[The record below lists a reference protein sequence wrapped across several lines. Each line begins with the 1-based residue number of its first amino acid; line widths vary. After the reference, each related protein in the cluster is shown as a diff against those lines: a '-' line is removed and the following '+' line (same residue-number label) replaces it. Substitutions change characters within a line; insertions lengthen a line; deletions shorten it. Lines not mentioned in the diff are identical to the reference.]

1 MCRKAPEHYPA
12 GLNWPMPTRGSMIA
26 LTTEAWTLA
35 LAACLGLLLSSTTL
49 ALAVQSSRARSRGG
63 VCILLASSLALGSGL
78 WTMNVVQVLSTR
90 IPGESSLGLSWPALT
105 FAIAASACA
114 CALLFIAWREPDT
127 AGMTGSAFAL
137 AVGVEATH
145 CAAFDQL
152 PGELVL
158 HEGLAWVG
166 GSFLLVFAAFLAALW
181 VWLKLRDG
189 SWKGRGAR
197 VLTMLAGAIG
207 IVGTNAHT
215 LAHSRLLLDAC
226 CEDLASPRSLMM
238 VTAAALG
245 CAVLAVAQVI
255 AVAGN
260 LLRERAAR
268 NAGELEEVH
277 ARLQYLAAHDSLTG
291 LPNRQRFKDRL
302 AKSIADTERH
312 GRAVAIVVFDLDH
325 FSAINH
331 SLGHGVGD
339 WLLTEVARRVTGLIS
354 NSTTLARLDGDE
366 FAVLIDNVAA
376 RLEAQTVA
384 SAILAA
390 FTEPLRV
397 NGMEVS
403 ARSTI
408 GVSVWPD
415 DGRRCDDLLNHAEV
429 AMAIAKERGGGQALF
444 FQPAMTHSL
453 QERLGLE
460 NDLRR
465 ALAAQEFELYY
476 QPEISA
482 KTGKIAAAEAL
493 LRWRHPTKGLLAPSS
508 FITLAEETGL
518 MIPLGEW
525 VLREACRQVRAWQLE
540 LGCTFPV
547 AVNLSAT
554 QFRHQNILPMIH
566 AALAD
571 AGLDARALE
580 IELTE
585 SALMTNPEES
595 AGVLKQLRKMGI
607 SVAIDDF
614 GTGYSSLSYLRRF
627 PIDKLKIDRSFIRDV
642 TISRTDESIVR
653 AIVSLARSVGL
664 TVVAE
669 GIESVE
675 QLEFVTRLECDQ
687 WQGYH
692 CCAPQPASRFEAM
705 LEDRNGTRTGIVAAL
720 AALVTRGVD
729 P

>member
-1 MCRKAPEHYPA
+1 
-12 GLNWPMPTRGSMIA
+12 MIE

-35 LAACLGLLLSSTTL
+35 LAACLAVLLSSTTL
-49 ALAVQSSRARSRGG
+49 ALAVQSSVARSRG
-63 VCILLASSLALGSGL
+63 VCVLLLSSVAVGFGL
-78 WTMNVVQVLSTR
+78 WSMSIIQVLSVQ
-90 IPGESSLGLSWPALT
+90 IPGHASLGISWPVLT

-114 CALLFIAWREPDT
+114 CAFLFIACREPDT
-127 AGMTGSAFAL
+127 AGITGSAFAL
-137 AVGVEATH
+137 AVGIEANH
-145 CAAFDQL
+145 CAAFGEL
-152 PGELVL
+152 PGELVM
-158 HEGLAWVG
+158 HEGLLWVC
-166 GSFLLVFAAFLAALW
+166 GSFLLVFVAFFGALGI
-181 VWLKLRDG
+181 WLKLRSDR
-189 SWKGRGAR
+189 SWKARGAR
-197 VLTMLAGAIG
+197 TLTALAAAMGILGA
-207 IVGTNAHT
+207 NAHT
-215 LAHSRLLLDAC
+215 LAQSRVLHGAC
-226 CEDLASPRSLMM
+226 CEDLTSTRSLQI
-238 VTAAALG
+238 VTVAALG

-255 AVAGN
+255 AIFNDA
-260 LLRERAAR
+260 LRERAAR
-268 NAGELEEVH
+268 NARELEEVH

-302 AKSIADTERH
+302 VKAIAETERH
-312 GRAVAIVVFDLDH
+312 GRAIAVVVFDLDH

-331 SLGHGVGD
+331 SVGHGVGD
-339 WLLTEVARRVTGLIS
+339 WLLTEVARRVTGVIS

-384 SAILAA
+384 TAILTA
-390 FTEPLRV
+390 FKEPLRV
-397 NGMEVS
+397 NGIEVS
-403 ARSTI
+403 LRSTI

-415 DGRRCDDLLNHAEV
+415 DGRRGDDLMDHAEV
-429 AMAIAKERGGGQALF
+429 AMAIAKERGGGQTLF
-444 FQPAMTHSL
+444 FQPLMTHSL
-453 QERLGLE
+453 QERVALE

-465 ALAAQEFELYY
+465 ALAAEEFELYY

-482 KTGKIAAAEAL
+482 KTGKIAAVEAL
-493 LRWRHPTKGLLAPSS
+493 LRWRHPTKGLLAPGS

-525 VLREACRQVRAWQLE
+525 VLREACRQARAWQLE
-540 LGCTFPV
+540 HGCTFPV

-554 QFRHQNILPMIH
+554 QFRHQNILQMIH
-566 AALAD
+566 LALAD

-585 SALMTNPEES
+585 SALMTDPEES

-627 PIDKLKIDRSFIRDV
+627 PIDKLKIDRSFIRDL

-664 TVVAE
+664 KVVAE

-692 CCAPQPASRFEAM
+692 CCTPQPAARFAAM
-705 LEDRNGTRTGIVAAL
+705 LEDRNETRTGIVAAL
-720 AALVTRGVD
+720 TALVARGVD
-729 P
+729 S

>member
-1 MCRKAPEHYPA
+1 MLE
-12 GLNWPMPTRGSMIA
+12 
-26 LTTEAWTLA
+26 LTTETWTLA
-35 LAACLGLLLSSTTL
+35 LAACLSLLLSSTTL
-49 ALAVQSSRARSRGG
+49 VLAVQSSVARSRGG
-63 VCILLASSLALGSGL
+63 ACILLLSSLALGFGL
-78 WTMNVVQVLSTR
+78 WTMNFVQVLSIE
-90 IPGESSLGLSWPALT
+90 IPGQTSLGLSWPALT

-114 CALLFIAWREPDT
+114 CALLFIACREPDT

-137 AVGVEATH
+137 AVGIEATH
-145 CAAFDQL
+145 CAAFDEM
-152 PGELVL
+152 PGDLVM
-158 HEGLAWVG
+158 HEGLFWVF
-166 GSFLLVFAAFLAALW
+166 GSFLLAFAAFLAALW
-181 VWLKLRDG
+181 VWLKLRRDR
-189 SWKGRGAR
+189 SWKARGAR
-197 VLTMLAGAIG
+197 ALTVLAAALSIIAA
-207 IVGTNAHT
+207 NAHT
-215 LAHSRLLLDAC
+215 LAQSRWLFGAC
-226 CEDLASPRSLMM
+226 CENLASKGLLMIT
-238 VTAAALG
+238 VAALG
-245 CAVLAVAQVI
+245 GAVLAVAQVMAI
-255 AVAGN
+255 SSDA
-260 LLRERAAR
+260 LREQAER
-268 NAGELEEVH
+268 NARELEEVH

-302 AKSIADTERH
+302 IKSIADTERH
-312 GRAVAIVVFDLDH
+312 GRAVAIAVFDLDH

-339 WLLTEVARRVTGLIS
+339 WLLTEVARRVTGVIS

-366 FAVLIDNVAA
+366 FAILIDNVAA

-384 SAILAA
+384 AAILAA
-390 FTEPLRV
+390 FNEPLRV
-397 NGMEVS
+397 NGIEVS
-403 ARSTI
+403 LRSTI
-408 GVSVWPD
+408 GLSVWPD
-415 DGRRCDDLLNHAEV
+415 DGRRCDDLLDHAEV
-429 AMAIAKERGGGQALF
+429 AMAVAKGRGGCQALF

-453 QERLGLE
+453 QERLALE

-465 ALAAQEFELYY
+465 ALAAEEFERHY

-482 KTGKIAAAEAL
+482 RTGKIAAAEAL
-493 LRWRHPTKGLLAPSS
+493 LRWRHPTKGLLSPSS

-525 VLREACRQVRAWQLE
+525 VLREACRQAKVWQLE

-554 QFRHQNILPMIH
+554 QFRHQNILQMIH
-566 AALAD
+566 SALTD

-627 PIDKLKIDRSFIRDV
+627 PIDKLKIDRSFIRDL

-664 TVVAE
+664 KVVAE
-669 GIESVE
+669 GIESAE
-675 QLEFVTRLECDQ
+675 QLELVTRLECDQ

-692 CCAPQPASRFEAM
+692 CCTPQPAARFEAM

-720 AALVTRGVD
+720 AALVARGVD
-729 P
+729 S

>member
-1 MCRKAPEHYPA
+1 MFV
-12 GLNWPMPTRGSMIA
+12 

-35 LAACLGLLLSSTTL
+35 LAAALSVLLSSTTL
-49 ALAVQSSRARSRGG
+49 ALAVQSSVVRSRGG
-63 VCILLASSLALGSGL
+63 ACVLMLSSLALGFGL
-78 WTMNVVQVLSTR
+78 WAVNFVQVLSLQM
-90 IPGESSLGLSWPALT
+90 PDQSSVGFSWPALT
-105 FAIAASACA
+105 FAIAASSCA
-114 CALLFIAWREPDT
+114 CALLFISWREPDT
-127 AGMTGSAFAL
+127 ASITGSAFAL
-137 AVGVEATH
+137 AVGIEATH
-145 CAAFDQL
+145 CAAFDEL
-152 PGELVL
+152 PGELVA
-158 HEGLAWVG
+158 HEGLLWVLG
-166 GSFLLVFAAFLAALW
+166 AFLLVFVAFFGALW
-181 VWLKLRDG
+181 VWLEFRRDR
-189 SWKGRGAR
+189 SWKAR
-197 VLTMLAGAIG
+197 SVRALTVLAAAFSI
-207 IVGTNAHT
+207 IGTNAHT
-215 LAHSRLLLDAC
+215 LAQSRWLFAAC
-226 CEDLASPRSLMM
+226 CENLASPRSLLMIT
-238 VTAAALG
+238 VAALG

-255 AVAGN
+255 AICGDA
-260 LLRERAAR
+260 LRERAER
-268 NAGELEEVH
+268 NARELEEVH

-302 AKSIADTERH
+302 IKSIADTERH
-312 GRAVAIVVFDLDH
+312 GRAIAVAVFDLDH

-339 WLLTEVARRVTGLIS
+339 WLLTEVARRVTGVIS

-366 FAVLIDNVAA
+366 FAILIDNVAA

-384 SAILAA
+384 SAVLAA
-390 FTEPLRV
+390 FDEPLRV
-397 NGMEVS
+397 NGIEISV
-403 ARSTI
+403 RTTI

-415 DGRRCDDLLNHAEV
+415 DGRRCDDLLDHAEV

-453 QERLGLE
+453 QERLALE

-465 ALAAQEFELYY
+465 ALAAEEFELYY

-482 KTGKIAAAEAL
+482 RTGKIAAAEAL

-508 FITLAEETGL
+508 FIALAEESGL
-518 MIPLGEW
+518 LIPIGEW
-525 VLREACRQVRAWQLE
+525 VLREACRQARAWQLE

-554 QFRHQNILPMIH
+554 QFRHQNLLEMIH
-566 AALAD
+566 SALID

-595 AGVLKQLRKMGI
+595 AGVLKQLRKMGV

-627 PIDKLKIDRSFIRDV
+627 PIDKLKIDRSFIRDL

-664 TVVAE
+664 KVVAE
-669 GIESVE
+669 GIESAE

-692 CCAPQPASRFEAM
+692 CCMPQPAALFEAM
-705 LEDRNGTRTGIVAAL
+705 LEDQNETRTGIVAAL
-720 AALVTRGVD
+720 AALVARGVD
-729 P
+729 S

>member
-1 MCRKAPEHYPA
+1 MLE
-12 GLNWPMPTRGSMIA
+12 
-26 LTTEAWTLA
+26 LTTELWTLV
-35 LAACLGLLLSSTTL
+35 LAACLSLLLSSTTL
-49 ALAVQSSRARSRGG
+49 VLAVQSSVARSRGG
-63 VCILLASSLALGSGL
+63 ACILLLSSLALGFGL
-78 WTMNVVQVLSTR
+78 WTMNFVQVLSIE
-90 IPGESSLGLSWPALT
+90 IPGQPSLGFSWPALT

-114 CALLFIAWREPDT
+114 CALLFIACREPDT

-137 AVGVEATH
+137 AVGIEATH
-145 CAAFDQL
+145 CAAFDEM
-152 PGELVL
+152 PGELVM
-158 HEGLAWVG
+158 HEGLFWVF
-166 GSFLLVFAAFLAALW
+166 GSFLLAFAAFLAALW
-181 VWLKLRDG
+181 VWLKLRRDR
-189 SWKGRGAR
+189 SWKARGAR
-197 VLTMLAGAIG
+197 ALTALVAALSI
-207 IVGTNAHT
+207 IAANAHT
-215 LAHSRLLLDAC
+215 LAQSRWLFGVC
-226 CEDLASPRSLMM
+226 CENLASKGLLMIT
-238 VTAAALG
+238 VAALG
-245 CAVLAVAQVI
+245 GAVLAVAQVTAI
-255 AVAGN
+255 SSDA
-260 LLRERAAR
+260 LREQAER
-268 NAGELEEVH
+268 NARELEEVH

-302 AKSIADTERH
+302 IKSIADTERH
-312 GRAVAIVVFDLDH
+312 GRAIAIAVFDLDH

-339 WLLTEVARRVTGLIS
+339 WLLTEVARRVTGVIS

-366 FAVLIDNVAA
+366 FAILIDNVAA

-384 SAILAA
+384 AAILAA
-390 FTEPLRV
+390 FNEPLRV
-397 NGMEVS
+397 NGIEVS
-403 ARSTI
+403 LRSTI

-415 DGRRCDDLLNHAEV
+415 DGRRCDDLLDHAEV
-429 AMAIAKERGGGQALF
+429 AMAVAKERGGGQALF

-453 QERLGLE
+453 HERLALE

-465 ALAAQEFELYY
+465 ALAAEEFELHY

-482 KTGKIAAAEAL
+482 RTGKIAAAEAL
-493 LRWRHPTKGLLAPSS
+493 LRWRHPTKGLLSPSS

-525 VLREACRQVRAWQLE
+525 VLREACRQARAWQLE

-554 QFRHQNILPMIH
+554 QFRHQNILQMIH
-566 AALAD
+566 SALTD

-595 AGVLKQLRKMGI
+595 AGVLKQLRKMGV

-627 PIDKLKIDRSFIRDV
+627 PIDKLKIDRSFIRDL

-664 TVVAE
+664 KVVAE
-669 GIESVE
+669 GIESAE
-675 QLEFVTRLECDQ
+675 QLELVTRLECDQ

-692 CCAPQPASRFEAM
+692 CCTPQPAARFEAM

-720 AALVTRGVD
+720 AALVARGVD
-729 P
+729 S

>member
-1 MCRKAPEHYPA
+1 
-12 GLNWPMPTRGSMIA
+12 MIE

-35 LAACLGLLLSSTTL
+35 LSACLGLLLSSTTL
-49 ALAVQSSRARSRGG
+49 VLAVQSSLARSRGG
-63 VCILLASSLALGSGL
+63 VCILLLSALALGFGL
-78 WTMNVVQVLSTR
+78 WTTNFVQVLSLR
-90 IPGESSLGLSWPALT
+90 IPGESSLGISWPALT
-105 FAIAASACA
+105 FAIAASSQI
-114 CALLFIAWREPDT
+114 CALLFIACREPDT

-152 PGELVL
+152 PGELIM
-158 HEGLAWVG
+158 HEGLLWTC
-166 GSFLLVFAAFLAALW
+166 GSFLLLFVAFLAALW
-181 VWLKLRDG
+181 AWLKLRRDS
-189 SWKGRGAR
+189 SWKAR
-197 VLTMLAGAIG
+197 SARALTVLAAAVG
-207 IVGTNAHT
+207 IIGTNAHA
-215 LAHSRLLLDAC
+215 LAKSQVLFDAC
-226 CEDLASPRSLMM
+226 CADLASTRGLQMIT
-238 VTAAALG
+238 VAALG

-255 AVAGN
+255 AISSNAF
-260 LLRERAAR
+260 RERAAR
-268 NAGELEEVH
+268 NARELEEVH
-277 ARLQYLAAHDSLTG
+277 ARLQYLATHDSLTG

-302 AKSIADTERH
+302 VKSIADTERH
-312 GRAVAIVVFDLDH
+312 GRAIAVAVFDLDH

-339 WLLTEVARRVTGLIS
+339 WLLTEVARRVTGVIS
-354 NSTTLARLDGDE
+354 TSTTLARLDGDE

-384 SAILAA
+384 AAILTA
-390 FTEPLRV
+390 FKEPLRV
-397 NGMEVS
+397 NGIEVS
-403 ARSTI
+403 LRSTI

-415 DGRRCDDLLNHAEV
+415 DGRRCDDLLDHAEV

-444 FQPAMTHSL
+444 FEPAMTHSL
-453 QERLGLE
+453 HERLALE

-465 ALAAQEFELYY
+465 ALAAEEFELYY

-482 KTGKIAAAEAL
+482 KTGKIAAVEAL
-493 LRWRHPTKGLLAPSS
+493 LRWRHPIKGLLAPSS

-525 VLREACRQVRAWQLE
+525 VLREACRQARVWQLE
-540 LGCTFPV
+540 LGSTFPI

-566 AALAD
+566 SALTD

-627 PIDKLKIDRSFIRDV
+627 PIDKLKIDRSFIRDL

-664 TVVAE
+664 KVVAE
-669 GIESVE
+669 GIESIE

-692 CCAPQPASRFEAM
+692 CCTPQPAARFEAM

-720 AALVTRGVD
+720 AALVARGVD
-729 P
+729 S

>member
-1 MCRKAPEHYPA
+1 MVE
-12 GLNWPMPTRGSMIA
+12 
-26 LTTEAWTLA
+26 LTTEAWALA
-35 LAACLGLLLSSTTL
+35 LAACLSLLLSSTTL
-49 ALAVQSSRARSRGG
+49 ALAVQASAPRSRGG
-63 VCILLASSLALGSGL
+63 VCILLLSSLALGFGL
-78 WTMNVVQVLSTR
+78 WTMNFVQVLSLQ
-90 IPGESSLGLSWPALT
+90 IPGQLSLGFSWPALT
-105 FAIAASACA
+105 FAIAASACG
-114 CALLFIAWREPDT
+114 CALLFLACREPDT
-127 AGMTGSAFAL
+127 AGITGGAFAL
-137 AVGVEATH
+137 AVGIEATH
-145 CAAFDQL
+145 CAAFDEL
-152 PGELVL
+152 PGELVT
-158 HEGLAWVG
+158 HEGLLWVC
-166 GSFLLVFAAFLAALW
+166 GSFLLIFIAFQAALW
-181 VWLKLRDG
+181 VWLKLRRDP
-189 SWKGRGAR
+189 SWKARGAR
-197 VLTMLAGAIG
+197 TLAVLAGAMG
-207 IVGTNAHT
+207 ILGVNAHT
-215 LAHSRLLLDAC
+215 LAQSRVLISPC
-226 CEDLASPRSLMM
+226 CEDLASGRGLLM

-245 CAVLAVAQVI
+245 CAVLSIAQVI
-255 AVAGN
+255 AIFSDT
-260 LLRERAAR
+260 LRERSAR
-268 NAGELEEVH
+268 NARELEEVH

-291 LPNRQRFKDRL
+291 LPNRLRFKDRL
-302 AKSIADTERH
+302 TKAIADTERH
-312 GRAVAIVVFDLDH
+312 GRAIAIAVFDLDH

-339 WLLTEVARRVTGLIS
+339 WLLTEVARRVTGVIS

-366 FAVLIDNVAA
+366 FAILIDNVAA

-384 SAILAA
+384 TAILTA
-390 FTEPLRV
+390 FKEPLRV
-397 NGMEVS
+397 NGIEVS
-403 ARSTI
+403 LRSTI
-408 GVSVWPD
+408 GLSVWPD
-415 DGRRCDDLLNHAEV
+415 DGRRCDDLLDHAEV
-429 AMAIAKERGGGQALF
+429 AMAIAKERGGGQALYF
-444 FQPAMTHSL
+444 EAAMTHSL
-453 QERLGLE
+453 QERLALE

-465 ALAAQEFELYY
+465 ALAAEEFELYY

-525 VLREACRQVRAWQLE
+525 VLREACRQARAWQLE

-554 QFRHQNILPMIH
+554 QFRHQNFLQIIH
-566 AALAD
+566 SALTD

-595 AGVLKQLRKMGI
+595 AGVLKQLRRMGV

-627 PIDKLKIDRSFIRDV
+627 PIDKLKIDRSFIRDL

-664 TVVAE
+664 KVVAE
-669 GIESVE
+669 GIESAE

-692 CCAPQPASRFEAM
+692 CCTPQPAARFEAM

-720 AALVTRGVD
+720 TALVARGVD

>member
-1 MCRKAPEHYPA
+1 
-12 GLNWPMPTRGSMIA
+12 MIE

-35 LAACLGLLLSSTTL
+35 VAACMAMLLSSTTL
-49 ALAVQSSRARSRGG
+49 ALAVQSSHARSRGA
-63 VCILLASSLALGSGL
+63 VCILLLSSLALGFGL
-78 WTMNVVQVLSTR
+78 STLNFVQVSSIRMPWQST
-90 IPGESSLGLSWPALT
+90 LDMSWPALT
-105 FAIAASACA
+105 LAIAASSQA
-114 CALLFIAWREPDT
+114 CALLFITCREPDI

-145 CAAFDQL
+145 GAAFDEL
-152 PGELVL
+152 PGELVVR
-158 HEGLAWVG
+158 EGSFWVA
-166 GSFLLVFAAFLAALW
+166 GSFLLVFVAFLAALW
-181 VWLKLRDG
+181 VWLKLRGDR
-189 SWKGRGAR
+189 SWKARGAR
-197 VLTMLAGAIG
+197 ALTALAGAMG
-207 IVGTNAHT
+207 IMSANAHT
-215 LAHSRLLLDAC
+215 LAQTRFLFGTC
-226 CEDLASPRSLMM
+226 CEDLASKRGLQII
-238 VTAAALG
+238 VVAALG
-245 CAVLAVAQVI
+245 CAVLAVAKVI
-255 AVAGN
+255 ALSSGV
-260 LLRERAAR
+260 LRERAAR
-268 NAGELEEVH
+268 NARELEEVH

-291 LPNRQRFKDRL
+291 LPNRQRFKDRVV
-302 AKSIADTERH
+302 KSIADTERH

-331 SLGHGVGD
+331 SLGHGIGD
-339 WLLTEVARRVTGLIS
+339 WLLTEVARRVTGVIS
-354 NSTTLARLDGDE
+354 NSTTLARLDGDK

-384 SAILAA
+384 AAILTA
-390 FTEPLRV
+390 FKEPLRV

-403 ARSTI
+403 LQTTI

-415 DGRRCDDLLNHAEV
+415 DGRRCDDLLDHAEV
-429 AMAIAKERGGGQALF
+429 AMAVAKERGGGQALF
-444 FQPAMTHSL
+444 FQAAMTHSL

-465 ALAAQEFELYY
+465 ALAAEEFELYY

-508 FITLAEETGL
+508 FISLAEETGL

-525 VLREACRQVRAWQLE
+525 VLRKACRQARAWQLE

-595 AGVLKQLRKMGI
+595 AAVLKQLRKMGV

-627 PIDKLKIDRSFIRDV
+627 PIDKLKIDRSFIRDL

-664 TVVAE
+664 KVVAE

-692 CCAPQPASRFEAM
+692 CCAPQPAARFEAM

-720 AALVTRGVD
+720 AALVARGVD
-729 P
+729 S

>member
-1 MCRKAPEHYPA
+1 
-12 GLNWPMPTRGSMIA
+12 MIE
-26 LTTEAWTLA
+26 LTTQAWTLV
-35 LAACLGLLLSSTTL
+35 LAACLSLLLSSTTL
-49 ALAVQSSRARSRGG
+49 ALAVQSSVVRSRSGI
-63 VCILLASSLALGSGL
+63 CILLLSSVALGFGL
-78 WTMNVVQVLSTR
+78 WTMNFVQVLSVQ
-90 IPGESSLGLSWPALT
+90 IPGQANLGISWPALT

-114 CALLFIAWREPDT
+114 CALLFLAYREPDT
-127 AGMTGSAFAL
+127 AGITGSAFAL
-137 AVGVEATH
+137 AVGIEATH
-145 CAAFDQL
+145 CAAFDEL
-152 PGELVL
+152 PGELVM
-158 HEGLAWVG
+158 HQGLLWVG
-166 GSFLLVFAAFLAALW
+166 GSFLLVFVAFLAALR
-181 VWLKLRDG
+181 VWLKLRGDR
-189 SWKGRGAR
+189 SWKARGAR
-197 VLTMLAGAIG
+197 ALTVLAGAIG
-207 IVGTNAHT
+207 ILGSNAYT
-215 LAHSRLLLDAC
+215 LAQSRWLFTAC
-226 CEDLASPRSLMM
+226 CEDLASAPGLQM
-238 VTAAALG
+238 VAVAAVG
-245 CAVLAVAQVI
+245 GAVLAVAQVI
-255 AVAGN
+255 AVFSDA
-260 LLRERAAR
+260 LRERAAR
-268 NAGELEEVH
+268 NARELEEVH

-302 AKSIADTERH
+302 NKAIADTERH
-312 GRAVAIVVFDLDH
+312 GRAIAVAVFDLDH

-339 WLLTEVARRVTGLIS
+339 WLLTEVARRVTGVIS

-376 RLEAQTVA
+376 RLEAQSVA
-384 SAILAA
+384 TAILTA
-390 FTEPLRV
+390 FREPLRV
-397 NGMEVS
+397 NGIEVS
-403 ARSTI
+403 LRSTI
-408 GVSVWPD
+408 GLSVWPD
-415 DGRRCDDLLNHAEV
+415 DGRRCDDLLDHAEV
-429 AMAIAKERGGGQALF
+429 AMAIAKESGGGQSLF
-444 FQPAMTHSL
+444 FQPDMTHSL
-453 QERLGLE
+453 HERLALE

-465 ALAAQEFELYY
+465 ALAAEEFELYY

-482 KTGKIAAAEAL
+482 KTGRIAAVEAL
-493 LRWRHPTKGLLAPSS
+493 LRWRHPIKGLLAPSS
-508 FITLAEETGL
+508 FIALAEETGL

-525 VLREACRQVRAWQLE
+525 VLREACRQARAWQLE

-554 QFRHQNILPMIH
+554 QFRHQNILQMIH
-566 AALAD
+566 SALTD

-627 PIDKLKIDRSFIRDV
+627 PIDKLKIDRSFIRDL

-664 TVVAE
+664 KVVAE

-692 CCAPQPASRFEAM
+692 CCMPQPAARFEAM

-720 AALVTRGVD
+720 AALVARGVD
-729 P
+729 S

>member
-1 MCRKAPEHYPA
+1 MFE
-12 GLNWPMPTRGSMIA
+12 

-35 LAACLGLLLSSTTL
+35 VAACLGLLLSSTTL
-49 ALAVQSSRARSRGG
+49 TLGVQSSLARSRSAA
-63 VCILLASSLALGSGL
+63 CILPLSSVALGFGL
-78 WTMNVVQVLSTR
+78 WSMNFVQVFSVRTV
-90 IPGESSLGLSWPALT
+90 GQSSLGMSWPALT
-105 FAIAASACA
+105 FAVAASACA
-114 CALLFIAWREPDT
+114 CALLFIARREPDT
-127 AGMTGSAFAL
+127 AGIAGSAFAL

-145 CAAFDQL
+145 CAAFDEL
-152 PGELVL
+152 PGELL
-158 HEGLAWVG
+158 MREGLMWVG
-166 GSFLLVFAAFLAALW
+166 GSFLLLFVAFLAALW
-181 VWLKLRDG
+181 VWLKLRSDRA
-189 SWKGRGAR
+189 WKARGAR
-197 VLTMLAGAIG
+197 AATALAAAIG
-207 IVGTNAHT
+207 IISANAHM
-215 LAHSRLLLDAC
+215 LAQSRLLFGAC
-226 CEDLASPRSLMM
+226 CEDLASARGLQIIT
-238 VTAAALG
+238 VAALG
-245 CAVLAVAQVI
+245 GAVLAVAQV
-255 AVAGN
+255 VAISSDV
-260 LLRERAAR
+260 LRDRAER

-277 ARLQYLAAHDSLTG
+277 ARLRYLAAHDSLTG

-302 AKSIADTERH
+302 VKAIADTERH
-312 GRAVAIVVFDLDH
+312 GRAIAVVVFDLDH

-339 WLLTEVARRVTGLIS
+339 WLLTEVARRVTGVIS

-384 SAILAA
+384 AAILAA
-390 FTEPLRV
+390 FKQPLRI

-403 ARSTI
+403 LRSTL
-408 GVSVWPD
+408 GLSVWPD
-415 DGRRCDDLLNHAEV
+415 DGRRCDELLDHAEV
-429 AMAIAKERGGGQALF
+429 AMTTAKERGGGQALF

-453 QERLGLE
+453 QEHLALE

-465 ALAAQEFELYY
+465 ALGAEEFELYY

-482 KTGKIAAAEAL
+482 KTGKIVAAEAL
-493 LRWRHPTKGLLAPSS
+493 LRWRHPSKGLLAPSS

-525 VLREACRQVRAWQLE
+525 VLREACRQARAWQLE

-566 AALAD
+566 SALSD

-627 PIDKLKIDRSFIRDV
+627 PIDKLKIDRSFIRDL

-664 TVVAE
+664 KVVAE

-692 CCAPQPASRFEAM
+692 CCAPQPAARFAAM

-720 AALVTRGVD
+720 AALVARGVD
-729 P
+729 S

>member
-1 MCRKAPEHYPA
+1 MLE
-12 GLNWPMPTRGSMIA
+12 
-26 LTTEAWTLA
+26 LTSEAWTLA
-35 LAACLGLLLSSTTL
+35 LAACLAMLLSSTTL
-49 ALAVQSSRARSRGG
+49 ALAMQTSRARSRGG
-63 VCILLASSLALGSGL
+63 VCILLLGSVALGFGL
-78 WTMNVVQVLSTR
+78 WSMNFVQVLSTR
-90 IPGESSLGLSWPALT
+90 IPGQSILGISWPALT
-105 FAIAASACA
+105 FAIAASAYA
-114 CALLFIAWREPDT
+114 CAFLFIAWREPDT

-152 PGELVL
+152 PRELISRA
-158 HEGLAWVG
+158 GLVWVF
-166 GSFLLVFAAFLAALW
+166 GSFVLVFIAFLAALW
-181 VWLKLRDG
+181 VWFRLRRDR
-189 SWKGRGAR
+189 SWRARGAR
-197 VLTMLAGAIG
+197 ALTVLAGAMG
-207 IVGTNAHT
+207 ILSANVHT
-215 LAHSRLLLDAC
+215 LAQSRLLFDAC
-226 CEDLASPRSLMM
+226 CEDLTSTPSLLM
-238 VTAAALG
+238 VTVAALG
-245 CAVLAVAQVI
+245 CTVLAIAQVI
-255 AVAGN
+255 AISCDV
-260 LLRERAAR
+260 LRERAGRAAR
-268 NAGELEEVH
+268 ELEEVH

-312 GRAVAIVVFDLDH
+312 GRAVAIAVFDLDH

-339 WLLTEVARRVTGLIS
+339 WLLTEVARRVTGVIS
-354 NSTTLARLDGDE
+354 TSTTLARLDGDE

-376 RLEAQTVA
+376 RLEAHAVA
-384 SAILAA
+384 TAILTA
-390 FTEPLRV
+390 FKEPLRV

-403 ARSTI
+403 LRSTI

-415 DGRRCDDLLNHAEV
+415 DGRRCDDLLDHAEV

-444 FQPAMTHSL
+444 FEAAMTHSL
-453 QERLGLE
+453 HERLGLE

-465 ALAAQEFELYY
+465 ALAAEEFELYY

-493 LRWRHPTKGLLAPSS
+493 LRWRHPTKGLLGPSS
-508 FITLAEETGL
+508 FIALAEETGL

-525 VLREACRQVRAWQLE
+525 VLRQACRQARAWQLE
-540 LGCTFPV
+540 QGCTFPV

-554 QFRHQNILPMIH
+554 QFRHQNILQMIH
-566 AALAD
+566 SALAD

-595 AGVLKQLRKMGI
+595 AGVLKQLRKMGV

-627 PIDKLKIDRSFIRDV
+627 PIDKLKIDRSFIRDL

-664 TVVAE
+664 KVVAE

-692 CCAPQPASRFEAM
+692 CCAPQPAARFEAM
-705 LEDRNGTRTGIVAAL
+705 LEDRNETRTGIVAAL
-720 AALVTRGVD
+720 AALVARGVD
-729 P
+729 T

>member
-1 MCRKAPEHYPA
+1 
-12 GLNWPMPTRGSMIA
+12 MIE

-35 LAACLGLLLSSTTL
+35 LAACLAVLLSSTTL
-49 ALAVQSSRARSRGG
+49 ALAVQSSVARSRG
-63 VCILLASSLALGSGL
+63 VCVLLLSSLALGFGL
-78 WTMNVVQVLSTR
+78 WSMNFVQVLSIQ
-90 IPGESSLGLSWPALT
+90 IPGQASLGFSWPALT
-105 FAIAASACA
+105 FAIAASACG
-114 CALLFIAWREPDT
+114 CALLFIACREPDT
-127 AGMTGSAFAL
+127 AGITGSAFAL
-137 AVGVEATH
+137 AVGIEATH
-145 CAAFDQL
+145 CAAFDEL
-152 PGELVL
+152 PGELIM
-158 HEGLAWVG
+158 HEGLLWVG
-166 GSFLLVFAAFLAALW
+166 GSFLLVFVAFLAALW
-181 VWLKLRDG
+181 VWLTLRGDR
-189 SWKGRGAR
+189 SWKAR
-197 VLTMLAGAIG
+197 AVRALTVAAGALGLI
-207 IVGTNAHT
+207 GTNAHT
-215 LAHSRLLLDAC
+215 LVQSRLLFSAC
-226 CEDLASPRSLMM
+226 CEDLASTRGLQMLA
-238 VTAAALG
+238 VAALG
-245 CAVLAVAQVI
+245 CAVLAIAQVI
-255 AVAGN
+255 AIFSGA
-260 LLRERAAR
+260 LRERAAR
-268 NAGELEEVH
+268 NARELEEVH

-302 AKSIADTERH
+302 IKAIADTERH
-312 GRAVAIVVFDLDH
+312 GSAIAVVVFDLDH

-331 SLGHGVGD
+331 SVGHGVGD
-339 WLLTEVARRVTGLIS
+339 WLLTEVARRVTGVIS
-354 NSTTLARLDGDE
+354 HSTTLARLDGDE
-366 FAVLIDNVAA
+366 FAVLVDNVAA

-384 SAILAA
+384 TAILTA
-390 FTEPLRV
+390 FKEPLRV
-397 NGMEVS
+397 NGIEVS
-403 ARSTI
+403 LRSTI

-415 DGRRCDDLLNHAEV
+415 DGRRCDDLMNHAEV
-429 AMAIAKERGGGQALF
+429 AMAIAKERGGGQTLF

-453 QERLGLE
+453 QERVALE

-465 ALAAQEFELYY
+465 ALAAEEFELYY

-482 KTGKIAAAEAL
+482 KTGKIAAVEAL

-508 FITLAEETGL
+508 FIPLAEETGL

-525 VLREACRQVRAWQLE
+525 VLREACRQARAWQLE

-554 QFRHQNILPMIH
+554 QFRHQNILQMIH
-566 AALAD
+566 SALTD

-585 SALMTNPEES
+585 SALMTDPEES

-627 PIDKLKIDRSFIRDV
+627 PIDKLKIDRSFIRDL

-664 TVVAE
+664 KVVAE

-692 CCAPQPASRFEAM
+692 CCKPQPAARFEAM

-720 AALVTRGVD
+720 AALVARGVD
-729 P
+729 S